1 MFRTLMVG
9 AVACAALGS
18 VPASAQR
25 EDGLNLFKRGNFKG
39 APVIVTGPRQ
49 AIDPAL
55 TVRSVTI
62 PPGTRWEL
70 CSGSTFSGC
79 REYSESQPAM
89 VMTVRSVRPLAPI
102 LSATGSTPP
111 GATAGGQSLRG
122 WSSEYFV
129 SPDVNGARVL
139 VQEGTGEGTKVRAHE
154 FCRSHGWR
162 SSAYQRLQTV
172 GQVSYLADVLCVDN
186 GN

>member
-1 MFRTLMVG
+1 MFRTLIAG
-9 AVACAALGS
+9 AVALAALGS
-18 VPASAQR
+18 GPASAQG
-25 EDGLNLFKRGNFKG
+25 DSALSLFKRGSFKG
-39 APVIVTGPRQ
+39 APTIVTGPRQ

-89 VMTVRSVRPLAPI
+89 VMTVRSIRPLAPV
-102 LSATGSTPP
+102 LTATGSAPT

-129 SPDVNGARVL
+129 SPDVNGTRVQ
-139 VQEGTGEGTKVRAHE
+139 VPEGTGEGITVRARE
-154 FCRSHGWR
+154 FCRSLGWR